1 MNLAFF
7 STLRV
12 DPLGSG
18 EILIGTYTAY
28 ILVFRFL
35 RCRRVPRTM
44 RALFPLAVIN
54 LETLPIHGHGISPH
68 RDDAV
73 SSIPIIFEWVSN
85 GSFEAIPS
93 NPLLKQSFFPW
104 GRPDAA
110 IERLNCGKSEACW
123 RPLCL
128 LIDPK
133 GISLQTKI
141 LSLASHG
148 IIVAVTTIP

>member
-12 DPLGSG
+12 DLLGSG
-18 EILIGTYTAY
+18 EILIDTHTAY

-68 RDDAV
+68 HDAAV
-73 SSIPIIFEWVSN
+73 SSINFEWVSN
-85 GSFEAIPS
+85 GNFEAIPS

-123 RPLCL
+123 RPLYL
-128 LIDPK
+128 LIEPK